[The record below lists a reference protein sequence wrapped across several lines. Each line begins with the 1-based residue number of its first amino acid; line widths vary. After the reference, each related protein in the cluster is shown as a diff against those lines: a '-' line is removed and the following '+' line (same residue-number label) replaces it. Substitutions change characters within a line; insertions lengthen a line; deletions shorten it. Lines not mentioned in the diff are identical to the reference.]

1 MGCGLG
7 FHFFFFF
14 FKFKFKRFERFLV
27 MVAGWFRLLY
37 DLILRQMGYCGLMGN
52 TTKIFF
58 FFLADGGR
66 VAEHSNLG
74 FYRWFCDGWTRK
86 IRDFFFW
93 LKLDLF
99 CSDSKINA

>member
-7 FHFFFFF
+7 FHFFFLKK
-14 FKFKFKRFERFLV
+14 KFKFKRFERFLV

-86 IRDFFFW
+86 IRDFFF
-93 LKLDLF
+93 LVEIGSVLL
-99 CSDSKINA
+99 